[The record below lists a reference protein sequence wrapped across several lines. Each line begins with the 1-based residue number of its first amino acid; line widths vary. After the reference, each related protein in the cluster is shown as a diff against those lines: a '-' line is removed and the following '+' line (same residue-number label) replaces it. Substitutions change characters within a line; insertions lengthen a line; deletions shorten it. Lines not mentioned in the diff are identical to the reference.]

1 MRKVTVA
8 VTQMMCSP
16 DTDENRLKAESK
28 VREAAAKG
36 ADIVLLQELF
46 ENPYFCQNYDVKNFD
61 LAEDTED
68 FPFLD
73 HMACLAKELDIVL
86 PVSFFEKKNNLYY
99 NTVIVIDSDG
109 SKLGKYR
116 KTHIPDDPGYFEKF
130 YFSPGDTGF
139 KVWNTGK
146 GKIGIGICWDQWFP
160 EAARIMALMGA
171 EILLYPT
178 AIGFHTN
185 GLTPSCVEHWKRTM
199 QGHSAANMIPVMASN
214 RVGVETGDWTEIE
227 FFGNSFITDE
237 KGEIIAEADRK
248 SECVLTAS
256 FDFDQMAVNR
266 RNFVLFRDRRPELYG
281 RLLTKDGEL
290 LQEVRL

>member
-1 MRKVTVA
+1 
-8 VTQMMCSP
+8 
-16 DTDENRLKAESK
+16 
-28 VREAAAKG
+28 
-36 ADIVLLQELF
+36 
-46 ENPYFCQNYDVKNFD
+46 
-61 LAEDTED
+61 
-68 FPFLD
+68 
-73 HMACLAKELDIVL
+73 
-86 PVSFFEKKNNLYY
+86 
-99 NTVIVIDSDG
+99 
-109 SKLGKYR
+109 
-116 KTHIPDDPGYFEKF
+116 
-130 YFSPGDTGF
+130 
-139 KVWNTGK
+139 
-146 GKIGIGICWDQWFP
+146 
-160 EAARIMALMGA
+160 MALMGA